1 MLTLAQITDLH
12 ITSDK
17 DPLNKERNESRLRAV
32 LRAIHERKPRPVAII
47 ATGDLVDRGEPEEY
61 EELKRVLADVE
72 LPIYFGLGNHDARV
86 PFLAAFPDTPVDP
99 DGFVQYAVEF
109 EGLRVVMLDTL
120 DEGHAD
126 GAFCKK
132 RAAWAKK
139 ALGKA
144 RRTPTIVAL
153 HHPPVASGIR
163 WMDPDPKSEWI
174 LRLDKTLR
182 GWNQV
187 LTTIS
192 GHVHRT
198 YFGTFAGHT
207 LSVGP
212 ATSIQLT
219 LNLTEIDMQVPD
231 GREILV
237 EEPPGYTLLAWED
250 NVLTTHFCV
259 AGDYPPAVM
268 YTVPFLRNE
277 RAHHIP

>member
-17 DPLNKERNESRLRAV
+17 DPLNKERNEARLRAV
-32 LRAIHERKPRPVAII
+32 LRAIHERKPRPDAII

-61 EELKRVLADVE
+61 EELKRILSEVE
-72 LPIYFGLGNHDARV
+72 LPIYLGLGNHDMRA
-86 PFLAAFPDTPVDP
+86 PFLAAFPNTPVDP
-99 DGFVQYAVEF
+99 DGFVQYAIEF
-109 EGLRVVMLDTL
+109 DGLRVVMVDTL
-120 DEGHAD
+120 EEGKAE

-132 RAAWAKK
+132 RAAWTKRTLA
-139 ALGKA
+139 KA

-153 HHPPVASGIR
+153 HHPPIPSGIR

-174 LRLDKTLR
+174 VRLDKTLR

-187 LTTIS
+187 LTAVS

-198 YFGTFAGHT
+198 YFGAFAGHS

-219 LNLTEIDMQVPD
+219 LDMTDVDMHVPD

-237 EEPPGYTLLAWED
+237 EEPPGYTLLVWD
-250 NVLTTHFCV
+250 KGVLTTHFCV
-259 AGDYPPAVM
+259 VGEFSPAVM
-268 YTVPFLRNE
+268 YTVPFIKEE
-277 RAHHIP
+277 RAQIP